1 MKALMQFILKQR
13 LKKKLARLE
22 LSEKAMLELVLEGK
36 WKKDDKN
43 FLKLFNENKIKINV
57 VKQQLN

>member
-1 MKALMQFILKQR
+1 MQFILKQR